1 MHGSAAG
8 RRQRGPGLSQTRSLP
23 PRLMVIKGG
32 GASVFRRDFTA
43 RRAGGP
49 AAVNRV
55 TDGHMQTLPSRE
67 LKNCRYFDTDMLNL
81 Q

>member
-1 MHGSAAG
+1 M
-8 RRQRGPGLSQTRSLP
+8 
-23 PRLMVIKGG
+23 
-32 GASVFRRDFTA
+32 FRRDFTA

-67 LKNCRYFDTDMLNL
+67 LKIVDVLILIC
-81 Q
+81 